1 MNKAFWLKSFF
12 KAFLLCVFCASFA
25 HSRPPAFASTKL
37 FLLAKDQKAYLFITE
52 KATLRKETFEFSW
65 TLYDGLNLVVHSKW
79 RLYPR
84 QIMFSRRRG
93 LELYSQNILLARKN
107 PYLDE
112 VRVYIE
118 FLSFEAGAAKFGVHV
133 MDKSQRVG
141 IEYYPN
147 PEVED
152 EQN

>member
-12 KAFLLCVFCASFA
+12 KALLLYVFCASFA
-25 HSRPPAFASTKL
+25 NARPPQFASTRE
-37 FLLAKDQKAYLFITE
+37 FLLAKDQKAYLLITE
-52 KATLRKETFEFSW
+52 KATLRKERFEFSW
-65 TLYDGLNLVVHSKW
+65 TLYDGLNLVVLSKW

-84 QIMFSRRRG
+84 QIMFSRRPG

-112 VRVYIE
+112 VLVYIE

-133 MDKSQRVG
+133 MDKSQRVD
-141 IEYYPN
+141 IEYYPDQ
-147 PEVED
+147 EEQD

>member
-12 KAFLLCVFCASFA
+12 KALLLCVFCASFA
-25 HSRPPAFASTKL
+25 YSRPPEFASTRE

-141 IEYYPN
+141 IEYYPDQ
-147 PEVED
+147 EVQD

>member
-1 MNKAFWLKSFF
+1 MNKTFWPKSFL
-12 KAFLLCVFCASFA
+12 KTLLLCALCVTLSQAK
-25 HSRPPAFASTKL
+25 PPAWTSTKF
-37 FLLAKDQKAYLFITE
+37 FLLAKDQKAYLFFTE
-52 KATLRKETFEFSW
+52 KATERKETFEFSW

-84 QIMFSRRRG
+84 QIMLSRRRG
-93 LELYSQNILLARKN
+93 LELYSQNILLPRIN

-112 VRVYIE
+112 VRVYLE

-133 MDKSQRVG
+133 MDKSARVD
-141 IEYYPN
+141 IEYYPDQ
-147 PEVED
+147 EVND